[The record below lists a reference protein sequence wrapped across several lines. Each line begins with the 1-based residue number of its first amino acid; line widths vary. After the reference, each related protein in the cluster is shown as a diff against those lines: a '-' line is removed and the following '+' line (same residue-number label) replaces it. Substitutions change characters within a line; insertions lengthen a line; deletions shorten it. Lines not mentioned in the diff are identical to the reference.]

1 MEKKKNKIIKIL
13 VPVFILI
20 LIAVGASY
28 AYSNWSYIGG
38 VNTISSQEVSID
50 LLESNSEIIN
60 ITNAIPMTD
69 EEGLAQTDSF
79 AFAVTSKM
87 SQEKV
92 INYTVSMEKL
102 TPDTGYTFLNDNKI
116 KIYIEDFEGNEVLE
130 PTLVSNLNNYEL
142 TKGFHDHD
150 SSHVTVQNKYR
161 LKVWI
166 DQSAETDAQSWTPTT
181 KIQYKFKLG
190 VTAEDQQTVR
200 HTVNVVVN
208 NGTVSP
214 STKDVVDGDRAQF
227 TLTPTN
233 STSDAVVSCTNSQTG
248 TIRNN
253 TLTVSNVTS
262 DTTCTVTFSP
272 ASTVLYTDGTL
283 IINEKASDRSTNI
296 TTHGAVTNEYT
307 PLSNQNT
314 YVLGSYTSQPWYSQ
328 RTSVT
333 SVEIGQHIEPT
344 NTKYWFYNLQK
355 VTQGDCTNLDTKN
368 VTNMQRMF
376 YQAGYDS
383 SVTSFTL
390 TGLDNW
396 DTSKTTDMNAMFY
409 YAGKSATSWGVG
421 NLSSWD
427 TSNVTDME
435 NMFDSAGRS
444 ATTWSIGNLS
454 NWDTSKVTNMS
465 SMFSQAGQ
473 SATTWSIGDLSS
485 WDTSKV
491 TNMSAMFSQTGYNA
505 TTFDIGDLSSW
516 DTSSVTGMNAM
527 FSSAGYSDTTW
538 SIGNLSTWNTSKVT
552 NMGSMFSS
560 AGYNA
565 TTWSIGDLSSWDTS
579 KVTNMSSMFREAGS
593 NATTWNSIGSL
604 KVYATNMYQMFYN
617 CPKAKATLNIYS
629 NPASGTSGYNQAF
642 YSAATASGS
651 LITVNYSS
659 TTTNI
664 DNIVAT
670 KSSSSNVVKG
680 VQLD

>member
-1 MEKKKNKIIKIL
+1 METNKKKNKIVKIL
-13 VPVFILI
+13 LSVFVLI

-28 AYSNWSYIGG
+28 AYSNWEYIGG

-69 EEGLAQTDSF
+69 EEGLAQSDSF

-92 INYTVSMEKL
+92 INYIVSMQKL

-150 SSHVTVQNKYR
+150 STHVTVQNKYR

-166 DQSAETDAQSWTPTT
+166 DQSAESSYDWSTSLNL
-181 KIQYKFKLG
+181 QYKFKLG
-190 VTAEDQQTVR
+190 VTAQDQTTVK

-214 STKDVVDGDRAQF
+214 STKQVVDGDRAQF

-248 TIRNN
+248 TIKNN

-283 IINEKASDRSTNI
+283 IINEKASDRSANI

-307 PLSNQNT
+307 PLSNQNA
-314 YVLGSYTSQPWYSQ
+314 YVFSSNSQPWNSQ
-328 RTSVT
+328 KTSVT
-333 SVEIGQHIEPT
+333 SVEVGQHIEPT
-344 NTKYWFYNLQK
+344 NTQYWFYGLRNMQA
-355 VTQGDCTNLDTKN
+355 GDFTNL
-368 VTNMQRMF
+368 
-376 YQAGYDS
+376 
-383 SVTSFTL
+383 
-390 TGLDNW
+390 
-396 DTSKTTDMNAMFY
+396 
-409 YAGKSATSWGVG
+409 
-421 NLSSWD
+421 
-427 TSNVTDME
+427 
-435 NMFDSAGRS
+435 
-444 ATTWSIGNLS
+444 
-454 NWDTSKVTNMS
+454 DTSKVTNMYY
-465 SMFSQAGQ
+465 MFFNAGS
-473 SATTWSIGDLSS
+473 SATTWSIGDLSN

-491 TNMSAMFSQTGYNA
+491 TSMSSMFSDAGHNA
-505 TTFDIGDLSSW
+505 TTFQLDLSNW
-516 DTSSVTGMNAM
+516 DTSSVTTMSSM
-527 FSSAGYSDTTW
+527 FSDAGYSATTW
-538 SIGNLSTWNTSKVT
+538 NIGNLSSWNTSKVTSMYEMFRSTGHNATTFQLNLSNWDTSNVTSMDRMFYQAGYSSATFNIGNLSSWNTSKVT
-552 NMGSMFSS
+552 NMRSMFDS
-560 AGYNA
+560 AGH
-565 TTWSIGDLSSWDTS
+565 
-579 KVTNMSSMFREAGS
+579 
-593 NATTWNSIGSL
+593 NATTWNSIGTL
-604 KVYATNMYQMFYN
+604 KVYATNIYQMFYG
-617 CPKAKATLNIYS
+617 CSKAKATLNIYS
-629 NPASGTSGYNQAF
+629 NPASGNSGYDRAF
-642 YSAATASGS
+642 TSAATDSSA

-659 TTTNI
+659 ATTNI
-664 DNIVAT
+664 DDIIAT
-670 KSSSSNVVKG
+670 KSSNSNVVKG